1 MSVRKSP
8 TAALMLS
15 VIVPGSGQVFN
26 RESKKGIMIFASCLG
41 LGLLAYWLS
50 GLNKVSIA
58 LALILLWSS
67 AIVDAYK
74 VAKASDQP
82 SDFYYR
88 KPYVVVMLL
97 LVGPLALPLLWQSPQ
112 FSRFARW
119 VWTAIVAAAV
129 VMFVATPYL
138 LNWLIN
144 QGPEMRGKVT
154 PTFFSFSA
162 PPNQRFFSYRR
173 ARAWAISRNC
183 SMAASK
189 SSTTSLGENVG
200 IGESVVNSRWRSSMS
215 G

>member
-1 MSVRKSP
+1 
-8 TAALMLS
+8 MLS

-26 RESKKGIMIFASCLG
+26 RESKKGIIIFASCLG

-82 SDFYYR
+82 SNFYYR

-138 LNWLIN
+138 LNWLN
-144 QGPEMRGKVT
+144 RGWK
-154 PTFFSFSA
+154 
-162 PPNQRFFSYRR
+162 
-173 ARAWAISRNC
+173 
-183 SMAASK
+183 
-189 SSTTSLGENVG
+189 
-200 IGESVVNSRWRSSMS
+200 
-215 G
+215 